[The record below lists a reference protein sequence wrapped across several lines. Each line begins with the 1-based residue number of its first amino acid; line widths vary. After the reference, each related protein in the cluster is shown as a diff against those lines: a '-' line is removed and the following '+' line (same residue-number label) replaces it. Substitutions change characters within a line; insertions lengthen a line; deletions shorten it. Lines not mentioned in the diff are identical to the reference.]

1 MPDPPGPDLRSL
13 PPALAALEREVV
25 ACRRCPRLVAWR
37 EQVAREKRAAYANET
52 YWGRPIA
59 GFGDPDEPLVILGL
73 APAAHGANRTGRVFT
88 GDRSGDVLFAALHR
102 AGLASQ
108 PQSRAADDG
117 LRLRG
122 AWISAAI
129 EGLGLADARGAG
141 DPASDKVVK
150 LLIRRQTQL
159 ARIRRHLRIR
169 ALLEIWLYVHVPA
182 TFALIAALFAHILS
196 VFFYW

>member
-1 MPDPPGPDLRSL
+1 MDKPGGSDPR
-13 PPALAALEREVV
+13 
-25 ACRRCPRLVAWR
+25 
-37 EQVAREKRAAYANET
+37 
-52 YWGRPIA
+52 
-59 GFGDPDEPLVILGL
+59 
-73 APAAHGANRTGRVFT
+73 
-88 GDRSGDVLFAALHR
+88 
-102 AGLASQ
+102 
-108 PQSRAADDG
+108 
-117 LRLRG
+117 
-122 AWISAAI
+122 
-129 EGLGLADARGAG
+129 AG